1 LNDHLLVGPN
11 LQKDI
16 FSLLVHFRQYQYA
29 LSADVV
35 KMFRQIWISQKHWKY
50 QKVLWR
56 SDPSEPLSTYYLHT
70 LTYGTASAPY
80 LAMKCLQQLAHEFA
94 EKFPHASKVLSENM
108 YMDDILTGTN
118 TLEDAITLRDNVINV
133 LDKGGFALAKWSSN
147 DDSILS
153 GLPTTNNS
161 IIPLDSNASTKTLG
175 LSLNCKRD
183 ILKYNIKINP
193 KTNQITKR
201 TILSTIASIYDP
213 LSLLSPIFVEA
224 KLILQKLWQLK
235 CDWDDSLPSDIEQS
249 FKVFFI
255 KFTIHKRHR
264 NSQKGHSGISI

>member
-1 LNDHLLVGPN
+1 
-11 LQKDI
+11 
-16 FSLLVHFRQYQYA
+16 
-29 LSADVV
+29 
-35 KMFRQIWISQKHWKY
+35 
-50 QKVLWR
+50 
-56 SDPSEPLSTYYLHT
+56 
-70 LTYGTASAPY
+70 
-80 LAMKCLQQLAHEFA
+80 MKCLQQLAHEF
-94 EKFPHASKVLSENM
+94 PHASKVLLENM

-118 TLEDAITLRDNVINV
+118 TLEDAITLRYNLINV

-161 IIPLDSNASTKTLG
+161 ITPLDSNASTKTLG
-175 LSLNCKRD
+175 LSWNCKRD
-183 ILKYNIKINP
+183 ILKYDIKINP

-235 CDWDDSLPSDIEQS
+235 CDWDDILPSDIEQS
-249 FKVFFI
+249 FKVFLSNLPFI
-255 KFTIHKRHR
+255 NDIEIPKKVIRVYPFKDIQLHGFADASTKAYGAVIFRVTDFSDKHYINILCSKVRIAPIKTITIPRLVYVVYVVYGTMCSVVIGR
-264 NSQKGHSGISI
+264 TSE